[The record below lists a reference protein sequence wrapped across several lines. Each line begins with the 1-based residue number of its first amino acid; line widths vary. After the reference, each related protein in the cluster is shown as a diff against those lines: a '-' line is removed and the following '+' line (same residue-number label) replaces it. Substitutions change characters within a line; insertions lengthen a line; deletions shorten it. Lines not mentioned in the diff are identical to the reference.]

1 MRTIRT
7 LHIAALVLCALF
19 AVNVLGQDQHPN
31 LERGF
36 SAEKVYDF
44 ADVDK
49 IGLFDGSLKVN
60 IPMGPVYHVNGGL
73 EYSLKLFYN
82 NQIWDLYNGTRT
94 IWPEGQ
100 EPIEIPYVD
109 SFPTHRSNAGVGWL
123 VSLGKIFDSGTAYNS
138 KPEWIYE
145 SPDGHDHEIG
155 DLDTIGNVRTSHDS
169 TYIRSKRVSQ
179 TEVSL
184 EFPDGTIHWFD
195 RYPNDDWRLR
205 SMRDRFGNSVSV
217 TYSINNDV
225 WTITDDHNRQQK
237 VYFITKNVYN
247 AYGNRLIDRVE
258 LSGYGTGT
266 IRTYQFHYQD
276 ASFKNGCDRRDGGTN
291 HDSST
296 YTRAFL
302 TSVDMPDGSTWEMKY
317 SNSLGTVSANC
328 DQGSMTSLKLPTHG
342 TIKWVYASYQLP
354 TDPCY
359 GAFWANANIVPG
371 VGTRSLLDESLA
383 DGGRVTTYTQT
394 KSTPLNWSCSHQP
407 SEFITNSVR
416 LPDGGRTDYYFVAW
430 HEGSKSPNGY
440 YAFERGLPYKKL
452 SNGTKLSS
460 EFFGNCTGTNCP
472 VLRST
477 YSNWEF
483 EVIANDDR
491 RNRNARQQFTKIVY
505 NEDGNK
511 FISNSAG
518 SYDGVGHYRTT
529 LTDSDIGGL
538 THFDTTMYDATSTDM
553 TVDAKGNILN
563 DVTRPADDQPWV
575 LNTYSY
581 KSVTEGNTNV
591 SSSFCFDKATGFLLR
606 ERLMNN
612 GTHDLLKV
620 YSHTIQGGD
629 AAQNGKGNVL
639 SEEYYGGD
647 DQDITPGYLACDT
660 PLPSAGPRY
669 TILHEYDFGTRKSTK
684 YKNAAFKILDLT
696 IDRNT
701 GLASEDRDMSGVL
714 TTYAYDPLE
723 RLAELAT
730 TGRAKMQY
738 TYETTALPSK
748 VTIQAVDPV
757 SSAVI
762 TEGRVYYDFFGRV
775 KQSRTK
781 MPAGWSTVNTTYD
794 TSGRKQTS
802 STAEYRSD
810 GAYEPV
816 SVFSPAHVTTW
827 GYDLHGRPA
836 SELRPDNSQI
846 TISYVGDRQ
855 KTTTRYLATAFD
867 QSDTAV
873 STTQDFD
880 YQGRLLKVVEKSGP
894 PNGGSPLGTDVTTN
908 YVYDVGNR
916 LIAVKTTAPDGIV
929 QNRIFDYDGRG
940 FLRWESHPE
949 AGMTSYTY
957 DARGNVLSR
966 RLGAANTSFDLNFQY
981 DNAER
986 LIRVEGRDP
995 ETPSQFRVLKEFEFA
1010 DANVG
1015 TDLRQGKLFRSSR
1028 YNYAPDGWNSYPTPT
1043 VRVTETFGYND
1054 PAGQKTDRTT
1064 TIATSEFPGA
1074 AFQEARAITQSIS
1087 YDKLGRTSLEKY
1099 PMCVNCGTPPGDPW
1113 REITSAYTNGR
1124 LTGLLEP
1131 NGSSYIPSF
1140 VNSISYAANGMR
1152 SAIYHT
1158 NTIVDTRTP
1167 DPSGIARPS
1176 MIKSETYKPCDAPV
1190 ITLSQPV
1197 GLVRSTSQGS
1207 VHLALT
1213 ATGSQPLSYAWY
1225 DDTVYP
1231 PTLLSTGVPYI
1242 DVAPTSTHTYYAEVT
1257 NDCRTTRSERITV
1270 KYGNCV
1276 DPWINSMNQTRNS
1289 NGTYTLSAT
1298 VFGSGPFNY
1307 TWKHVPDY
1315 TVVSTSATYTTGVLA
1330 GFEQYTLDVSNGC
1343 GGTPATSIVYVS
1355 PPVAV
1360 IPMTLDAHKAAPN
1373 QISLS
1378 WTAVP
1383 SATGYE
1389 VSRLGSSGG
1398 WTSIANGNFTQYTD
1412 TNLPANAVYAYRV
1425 VAHDSYNSPLA
1436 QTPADLAS
1444 TYTFMQIGTGVG
1456 ISAAPLNE
1464 LLGAVNG
1471 VRALQG
1477 WAAVTWNN
1485 ILSGSDP
1492 LPDPGQMI
1500 VSRHVLALR
1509 ARLNEAMQSIGVPAN
1524 GYTDSDVQ
1532 GLTIRAVHLTELQD
1546 RLR

>member
-1 MRTIRT
+1 MRTLRT
-7 LHIAALVLCALF
+7 LQIAVLALCALF
-19 AVNVLGQDQHPN
+19 AINALGQNQHPN

-49 IGLFDGSLKVN
+49 IGMFDGSLKVN

-82 NQIWDLYNGTRT
+82 NQIWDLYNKTRI

-100 EPIEIPYVD
+100 EPIEIPYVEAY
-109 SFPTHRSNAGVGWL
+109 PTHRSNAGVGWL

-138 KPEWIYE
+138 KDEWIYE

-155 DLDTIGNVRTSHDS
+155 NLDTVNNTDYSHDG
-169 TYIRSKRVSQ
+169 TYLRAKRTGV
-179 TEVSL
+179 TEVSI

-195 RYPNDDWRLR
+195 RYSTDDWRLR
-205 SMRDRFGNSVSV
+205 STRDRFGNSVSV
-217 TYSINNDV
+217 TYSTNGDV

-247 AYGNRLIDRVE
+247 AYGNRLIDRVV

-266 IRTYQFHYQD
+266 TRTYQFHYQD
-276 ASFKNGCDRRDGGTN
+276 ATFGTSCDRRDGGTN
-291 HDSST
+291 VDPTSH
-296 YTRAFL
+296 TRAFL
-302 TSVDMPDGSTWEMKY
+302 TSVDLPDGSTWEMKY
-317 SNSLGTVSANC
+317 SNSAGTASANC

-354 TDPCY
+354 TDPCF
-359 GAFWANANIVPG
+359 GSFWANANIVPG
-371 VGTRSLLDESLA
+371 VGTRSLLDENLS

-394 KSTPLNWSCSHQP
+394 KSTPINWTCGSHHP

-416 LPDGGRTDYYFVAW
+416 APDGGRTNYYFVAW
-430 HEGSKSPNGY
+430 HEGTTSPNGY
-440 YAFERGLPYKKL
+440 AAYERGLPYKKL
-452 SNGTKLSS
+452 SDGTKLSS
-460 EFFGNCTGTNCP
+460 EFFGNCTGANCP

-483 EVIANDDR
+483 EVKAGDTR
-491 RNRNARQQFTKIVY
+491 RHRNARQQFTKIVY
-505 NEDGNK
+505 NEDGNR
-511 FISNSAG
+511 FISNFAT
-518 SYDGVGHYRTT
+518 SYDGVGHYRSV
-529 LTDSDIGGL
+529 LTDSNIGGL
-538 THFDTTMYDATSTDM
+538 THFETTMYDATSTDM
-553 TVDAKGNILN
+553 TVDSKGNILN
-563 DVTRPADDQPWV
+563 DVTRPAVDQPWV

-581 KSVTEGNTNV
+581 KSTTEGNTTV
-591 SSSFCFDKATGFLLR
+591 SSSFCFDKTTGFLQR
-606 ERLMNN
+606 ERLM
-612 GTHDLLKV
+612 GSGVHDLLKV
-620 YSHTIQGGD
+620 YSQTITGGD
-629 AAQNGKGNVL
+629 AAQNGKGNIL

-647 DQDITPGYLACDT
+647 DQSIGAGTLACDT
-660 PLPSAGPRY
+660 SLPASARY
-669 TILHEYDFGTRKSTK
+669 TILHQYEFGTRKSTQ
-684 YKNAAFKILDLT
+684 YKNAAFKLLDLT

-701 GLASEDRDMSGVL
+701 GLASEDRDMAGVL
-714 TTYAYDPLE
+714 TTYAYDSLD
-723 RLAELAT
+723 RLKELAT

-738 TYETTALPSK
+738 TYDTSASPSK

-757 SSAVI
+757 SSVAL
-762 TEGRVYYDFFGRV
+762 TETRVYYDFFGRIM
-775 KQSRTK
+775 QTRNQ

-794 TSGRKQTS
+794 ASGHKRTA
-802 STAEYRSD
+802 STPEYRTQS
-810 GAYEPV
+810 AYEAPG
-816 SVFSPAHVTTW
+816 VFTPSHVTTW
-827 GYDLHGRPA
+827 GYDLHDRPA
-836 SELRPDNSQI
+836 SELRPDNSQV
-846 TISYVGDRQ
+846 TFSYVGDRQ
-855 KTTTRYLATAFD
+855 KTSTQYLATAFD
-867 QSDTAV
+867 QSDSAV
-873 STTQDFD
+873 TTTQDYD

-916 LIAVKTTAPDGIV
+916 LVAVKMTAPDGIV

-957 DARGNVLSR
+957 DGRGNVLSR

-981 DNAER
+981 DDSER

-995 ETPSQFRVLKEFEFA
+995 DNPSQFRVIKEFEFA
-1010 DANVG
+1010 DSNSG
-1015 TDLRQGKLFRSSR
+1015 TDLRQGKLVRSSR
-1028 YNYAPDGWNSYPTPT
+1028 YNYKPDGWTSYPTPV

-1064 TIATSEFPGA
+1064 TIATSSYPGA
-1074 AFQEARAITQSIS
+1074 AFLESRAITQSIS

-1197 GLVRSTSQGS
+1197 GLVRSTTQGS
-1207 VHLALT
+1207 IRLQLT

-1231 PTLLSTGVPYI
+1231 PTLLSTGVPYV

-1257 NDCRTTRSERITV
+1257 NDCRTTRSARITV
-1270 KYGNCV
+1270 KYGDCV
-1276 DPWINSMNQTRNS
+1276 DPWILSMNQSRNT
-1289 NGTYTLSAT
+1289 NGTYSLSAT
-1298 VFGSGPFNY
+1298 VFGTGPFNY
-1307 TWKHVPDY
+1307 TWKHVPDN
-1315 TVVSTSATYTTGVLA
+1315 TIVSTTATYTTGVLA
-1330 GFEQYTLDVSNGC
+1330 SFEQYTLDVSNGC
-1343 GGTPATSIVYVS
+1343 GGSPATSIVYIS
-1355 PPVAV
+1355 PPVSIV
-1360 IPMTLDAHKAAPN
+1360 PMTLDAHKTGSN
-1373 QISLS
+1373 QISLYWS
-1378 WTAVP
+1378 SVP

-1389 VSRLGSSGG
+1389 VSRLGSTGG
-1398 WTSIANGNFTQYTD
+1398 WTIIADGNFTQYTD
-1412 TNLPANAVYAYRV
+1412 SNLPVNTVYAYRV
-1425 VAHDSYNSPLA
+1425 VAHDGYNFPLGE
-1436 QTPADLAS
+1436 TPADIAS
-1444 TYTFMQIGTGVG
+1444 TCTFTQIATGVSV
-1456 ISAAPLNE
+1456 SAAPLNE
-1464 LLGAVNG
+1464 LLVAVNG
-1471 VRALQG
+1471 VRGLLG
-1477 WAAVTWNN
+1477 WAGVAWNN
-1485 ILSGSDP
+1485 ILSASDP
-1492 LPDPGQMI
+1492 LPDPGQNI
-1500 VSRHVLALR
+1500 VARHVLALR
-1509 ARLNEAMQSIGVPAN
+1509 SRLNEAMQAIGVPAN

-1532 GLTIRAVHLTELQD
+1532 GLTIQAVHLIEMTD